1 MKFKRLN
8 FEESFGEKSK
18 GRDCQQVVDT
28 HGNSILSTTMWK
40 AGDDAV
46 KVLFELAQP
55 LAGVEIQNSVNI
67 NELKAALSDI
77 ELQTNEFLCNDFF
90 PTLVD
95 QVDAG
100 RVALDFDRGS
110 LELHWREADMAWRAR
125 IFLEIL
131 ENNAMALEDPGLLQL
146 VRGIAAICTIARI
159 DDSALALFFDGSGL
173 DEAAIDVGFF
183 HGRVKL
189 PTALFSTISQAKRV
203 ALSDAAS
210 SKAAKLHA
218 PRNNAKN
225 WVRSEWIEKHEA
237 YGGNKS
243 EFARHY
249 ARRIK
254 NERSIE
260 ITEKTIR
267 EVWLAD
273 TPAAGKQAGLPA
285 AG

>member
-1 MKFKRLN
+1 MKFMRLN

-18 GRDCQQVVDT
+18 GRECQQVVDT

-55 LAGVEIQNSVNI
+55 IAGVEIQNYVNI
-67 NELKAALSDI
+67 DELKEALSDI
-77 ELQTNEFLCNDFF
+77 ELQANEFLLSDFF
-90 PTLVD
+90 PVLLD

-100 RVALDFDRGS
+100 HVALEFDPGR
-110 LELHWREADMAWRAR
+110 LEPLWREADMAWRAR
-125 IFLEIL
+125 IFLEIIG
-131 ENNAMALEDPGLLQL
+131 NNAMALEDPHLLQL

-159 DDSALALFFDGSGL
+159 DDSALALFFDGDGL
-173 DEAAIDVGFF
+173 DEAAMDVGFF
-183 HGRVKL
+183 HARVKP
-189 PTALFSTISQAKRV
+189 PTALLSMISQAKRV

-210 SKAAKLHA
+210 FKAAKLHA

-225 WVRSEWIEKHEA
+225 WVRSEWNEKREA

-249 ARRIK
+249 VRRIK
-254 NERSIE
+254 NERSID

-273 TPAAGKQAGLPA
+273 TPSASKQAG
-285 AG
+285 